1 MAKETKI
8 LKLYQVTRPEDDDKA
23 FNIQTMLND
32 NWDKIDKAFEKAS
45 TAEAEEGTNTEKIMT
60 PKTTKDAILKLAPTP
75 PVVTTSSNGLMSS
88 ADKTK
93 LNNLPPSITVTTAQ
107 PSGGVNGDIWLVV

>member
-75 PVVTTSSNGLMSS
+75 PVVTTSVAGLMSPT
-88 ADKTK
+88 DKTK
-93 LNNLPPSITVTTAQ
+93 LNNLPSKITISTAN
-107 PSGGVNGDIWLVV
+107 PSGGTNGDLWVVV